1 MLEVFRRAYDSQP
14 EIVTDPHCHHV
25 TLNKLANMN
34 ASIKPAGHQLDRI
47 IRRRDFE
54 YDFWKGIREHLYT
67 KERLTDLF

>member
-1 MLEVFRRAYDSQP
+1 M
-14 EIVTDPHCHHV
+14 
-25 TLNKLANMN
+25 LNKLANMN

-47 IRRRDFE
+47 VRCRDFE